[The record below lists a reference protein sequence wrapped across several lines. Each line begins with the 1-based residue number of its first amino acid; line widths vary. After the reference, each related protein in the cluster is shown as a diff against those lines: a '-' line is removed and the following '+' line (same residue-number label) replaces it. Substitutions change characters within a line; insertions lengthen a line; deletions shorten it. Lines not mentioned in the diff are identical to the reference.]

1 MGFADLIATADA
13 AVLEHLGGVPV
24 IYQPEVGDPV
34 TTGADGNPLTG
45 IFDENYVLTE
55 AGENGVEN
63 IGPAVS
69 LRLADIAPH
78 DPEDDEPTI
87 TIGGRSYR
95 VRERQPDS
103 VRGMVVLLLHRSDL

>member
-34 TTGADGNPLTG
+34 EVEG
-45 IFDENYVLTE
+45 IFDENYTLTE

-69 LRLADIAPH
+69 LRLDALPV

-87 TIGGRSYR
+87 TIGGRLYR

-103 VRGMVVLLLHRSDL
+103 VRGMIVLLLHRSDL